1 MVAGVRYLLVVGHFV
16 EVCLEEMLCLWV
28 VGVHCPWVVGHLEEV
43 RCPLVVAHLV
53 EVRSEEML
61 CPWVVEAHLEV
72 VRYP

>member
-1 MVAGVRYLLVVGHFV
+1 VVVVHYPLVAGVRYLLVVGHFV

-43 RCPLVVAHLV
+43 RL
-53 EVRSEEML
+53 EEML